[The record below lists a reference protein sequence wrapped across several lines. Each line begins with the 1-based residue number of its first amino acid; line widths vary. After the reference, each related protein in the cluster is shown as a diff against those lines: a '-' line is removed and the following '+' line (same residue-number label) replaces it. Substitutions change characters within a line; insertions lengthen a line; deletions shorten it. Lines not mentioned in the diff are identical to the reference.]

1 MIRCVI
7 FDMDGTLF
15 NTEHIY
21 FECYR
26 QAAAE
31 MGLDFT
37 FDLFAQGVGISR
49 EEANKFIK
57 QHFGQDTDTDHLQR
71 RTYQLVEDYLQRGGN
86 IPFLPGAKSAIELFY
101 KRGLTLAL
109 ASSNIRKWVDF
120 YLEKK
125 ELTRYFSAITT
136 CEDVTHLKPKPE
148 VYLRTAAKL
157 RADPQACLVFE
168 DSVAGATAAIHAEMR
183 TCMIPNIKSPDSFVR
198 EHAFKIYS
206 SLKEVPADVEELL
219 S

>member
-1 MIRCVI
+1 MITCVI
-7 FDMDGTLF
+7 FDMDGTIF

-21 FECYR
+21 FTCYR

-57 QHFGQDTDTDHLQR
+57 QYFGQETDTDHLQR
-71 RTYQLVEDYLQRGGN
+71 RTYQLVEDYLQRGGH
-86 IPFLPGAKSAIELFY
+86 IPFMPGAKAALELFY
-101 KRGLTLAL
+101 RRGLRLGL
-109 ASSNIRKWVDF
+109 ASSNIRKWVEF

-125 ELTRYFSAITT
+125 HLTSYFSTLTT
-136 CEDVTHLKPKPE
+136 CEDVTHLKPNPE

-157 RADPQACLVFE
+157 NQNPQQCLVFE
-168 DSVAGATAAIHAEMR
+168 DSVAGATAAILAQMR
-183 TCMIPNIKSPDSFVR
+183 TCMIPNIKHPDSFVR
-198 EHAFKIYS
+198 ENAFKIYDS
-206 SLKEVPADVEELL
+206 FKDVPADVDELL
-219 S
+219 A